1 MSFDY
6 QVNPDAPVDSLERK
20 RPPIDNGAQIL
31 DPARYH
37 SPEFMQLEWQRMWPK
52 VWLLAGVTSDIPE
65 AGDYF
70 TFEIGH

>member
-20 RPPIDNGAQIL
+20 RPPVDNGAQIL

-37 SPEFMQLEWQRMWPK
+37 SLEFMQLEWQRMWP
-52 VWLLAGVTSDIPE
+52 
-65 AGDYF
+65 
-70 TFEIGH
+70 